1 MVSPTCSPVS
11 WRLFYG
17 AKENLTGSGDA
28 ISASLSLIPPPQ
40 RISSSINRHIRP
52 QIGSHRGIEYF
63 TLV

>member
-11 WRLFYG
+11 WRLFYS
-17 AKENLTGSGDA
+17 AKENLTIGDA